1 MSSSPICFL
10 PGLLKISANV
20 TRGLRRG
27 GGGGGWW
34 MQSKKVPERP
44 PLFSGISTLLCENL
58 LVSLAR

>member
-27 GGGGGWW
+27 GGGGGLVDAI
-34 MQSKKVPERP
+34 KKGSGKTTTVFWNFHS
-44 PLFSGISTLLCENL
+44 PL
-58 LVSLAR
+58 